1 VIKIH
6 QTNKPAVARDLTERQ
21 RAEAVLRESEER
33 YRGLFEH
40 MFEGFAYCRMLF
52 EDGAPRDWIYLSV
65 NEMFEKLTGLRN
77 VTGKR
82 VSEVIPGIAE
92 TDPELFTIY
101 ARVALTG
108 KSERFEMFVQSLQQW
123 FAISVYS
130 PRKEC
135 FVAVFD
141 VITERKQAEAAV
153 RRNQEEFKDLF
164 DNAPVGFHEIDAEGR
179 LVRINNTELKMLGY
193 SAEELLGQFIWKISA
208 DEESSRRAVRS
219 KLAGEVAPPAEGFER
234 TFRRKDGSTFPV
246 WIKDRVLKREDGV
259 ITGIRAGVQDITERK
274 RAETELNRERDLW
287 RALLE
292 NSPDKIYFKDTQSR
306 FVECGRTMAI
316 QFGVEFPEAMV
327 GKTDFDFFHES
338 HARSAFDDEQ
348 EIIRTGRPIM
358 DKEEREDWKDGH
370 VTWVSSTKLAWRD
383 ATGKIV
389 GIMGISRDI
398 TERRQAEM
406 ALRESEE
413 RYGQLF
419 DLASDAVTLVD
430 IETHRYME
438 VNQAT
443 QRLYGYSRDEFLQM
457 TPADVSIEPEKTHG
471 HIAMG
476 DAHVPLR
483 WHRKKNGELFAV
495 EITANQIIY
504 RGRQTALV
512 ALRDITARLQ
522 AEQQLAEAL
531 NFNRKIISEAP
542 VGILVYKAS
551 GHCVL
556 ANESAAR
563 ALNAT
568 VSQLLEQD
576 FRQIVSWRAS
586 GMLRC
591 AEEALAAKAPRQ
603 CELNFVSTFGREVSL
618 VCQFS
623 PFVQNGEP
631 HLLLVFDDVTEKKKL
646 EGQFLRAQR
655 MESIGTLA
663 GGIAHDLNNVL
674 APLLVSVQL
683 LKENLT
689 DPERQKVLE
698 TLETNV
704 NRGAS
709 LVKQVL
715 AFGRGINGE
724 RVMVQLKHIARE
736 IKQIVQETFPK
747 SVQFQLSIAPE
758 LRTIIGDA
766 TQIHQVLLNL
776 CVNARDAMPE
786 GGKLSVHLENVT
798 LDPAYASLNLE
809 AKPGPYVVIRVQDTG
824 TGIPKLIRERIFDP
838 FFTTKELGK
847 GTGLGL
853 STSLAITKSHGGFI
867 QCYSEPGK
875 GSTFEVYLPAAITPD
890 ATESLAEAHSQ
901 LPRGH
906 DELVLVVDD
915 EAPIR
920 KLAQKALE
928 RFGYRVLLAA
938 NGADGAALYAS
949 RQHEI
954 AVVITDMAM
963 PVMDGP
969 ALIAA
974 LKLINPKVRII
985 GSSGLASGTGLSGNG
1000 DKRMQYF
1007 VAKPYSAETM
1017 LQALHGILHEKSPD
1031 NPAAKPE
1038 APGGHR

>member
-1 VIKIH
+1 MIKIH
-6 QTNKPAVARDLTERQ
+6 QTNQPAAARDLTERQ

-52 EDGAPRDWIYLSV
+52 EDGVPRDWIYLSV
-65 NEMFEKLTGLRN
+65 NKMFEKLTGLRN

-92 TDPELFTIY
+92 TDPELFRIY

-130 PRKEC
+130 PNKEC
-135 FVAVFD
+135 FAAVFD
-141 VITERKQAEAAV
+141 VITERKQAEEAV
-153 RRNQEEFKDLF
+153 RRNHEEFKDLF
-164 DNAPVGFHEIDAEGR
+164 DNAPVGFHEINAEGR

-193 SAEELLGQFIWKISA
+193 AAGELLGQFIWKISA
-208 DEESSRRAVRS
+208 DEELSRRAVLS
-219 KLAGEVAPPAEGFER
+219 KLAGEVAPPSEGFER
-234 TFRRKDGSTFPV
+234 SFRRKDGSTFPV
-246 WIKDRVLKREDGV
+246 WIKDRVLKREDGI

-292 NSPDKIYFKDTQSR
+292 NSPDKIYFKDPQSR

-338 HARSAFDDEQ
+338 HARPAFEDEQ

-383 ATGKIV
+383 ANGKIV
-389 GIMGISRDI
+389 GIMGIS
-398 TERRQAEM
+398 
-406 ALRESEE
+406 
-413 RYGQLF
+413 
-419 DLASDAVTLVD
+419 
-430 IETHRYME
+430 
-438 VNQAT
+438 
-443 QRLYGYSRDEFLQM
+443 
-457 TPADVSIEPEKTHG
+457 
-471 HIAMG
+471 
-476 DAHVPLR
+476 
-483 WHRKKNGELFAV
+483 
-495 EITANQIIY
+495 
-504 RGRQTALV
+504 
-512 ALRDITARLQ
+512 RDITARLQ

-556 ANESAAR
+556 ANESAAW
-563 ALNAT
+563 ALNAS

-576 FRQIVSWRAS
+576 FRQIVSWRVS
-586 GMLRC
+586 GMLHC
-591 AEEALAAKAPRQ
+591 AEEALTAKATRQ
-603 CELNFVSTFGREVSL
+603 CELNFLSTFGREVSL

-698 TLETNV
+698 TLETNI

-875 GSTFEVYLPAAITPD
+875 GSTFEVYLPAATMPN
-890 ATESLAEAHSQ
+890 ATESLTKAHSQ

-920 KLAQKALE
+920 KLAQKTLE
-928 RFGYRVLLAA
+928 CFGYRVLLAA

-974 LKLINPKVRII
+974 LKAINPKVRII

-1000 DKRMQYF
+1000 DKRMQFF

-1017 LQALHGILHEKSPD
+1017 LQALHGILHENSPE

-1038 APGGHR
+1038 ARGNNR